1 MNADTEPRAPGEIPS
16 TLSPGG
22 LARAMAGV
30 VGGATVT
37 SVRAEAVGTGQMA
50 DCWRCHLEY
59 DRRQAGPRSVIVKLP
74 SSDPKSVETAV
85 ALRNYEIEVSF
96 YVQLSGELDV
106 KTPAFYHASLDPGG
120 ANFILVLEDV
130 APSRQGDQLAG
141 CSADEA
147 FLAVSEL
154 PGLHAPL
161 WGADRL
167 RTLDWLHRSS
177 PGTEGVMPALVRALH
192 AGFVGRYHERV
203 DPEVLATAERLME
216 RLDIFDSV
224 KPGPW
229 TVTHGDFRLDN
240 LLFPPA
246 GTPQRVNVVDWQ
258 TASHGPGVADLS
270 YFIGASLDPS
280 RRAEVESD
288 LVRSYQERMRAAGI
302 DLRWNDLWES
312 YRRYSL
318 GGLVMAIAASMLVRR
333 TPRGDDMFMAMANR
347 HGRHA
352 IDLEALELLT

>member
-1 MNADTEPRAPGEIPS
+1 
-16 TLSPGG
+16 
-22 LARAMAGV
+22 MAGV
-30 VGGATVT
+30 LGGATVT
-37 SVRAEAVGTGQMA
+37 DVRAEAVGTGQMA

-59 DRRQAGPRSVIVKLP
+59 DRKHAGPGSVIVKLP
-74 SSDPKSVETAV
+74 SSDPLSVETAV

-106 KTPAFYHASLDPGG
+106 KTPACYHASLDPGG

-141 CSADEA
+141 CSTDEA

-161 WGADRL
+161 WGSDRL
-167 RTLDWLHRSS
+167 QTLDWLHRSG
-177 PGTEGVMPALVRALH
+177 PGTEGALPALVRALH
-192 AGFVGRYHERV
+192 TGFVARYHEWV

-216 RLDIFDSV
+216 RLDVFDSV

-246 GTPQRVNVVDWQ
+246 GTPQRVDVVDWQ
-258 TASHGPGVADLS
+258 TASHGPAVADLS
-270 YFIGASLDPS
+270 YFLGASLEPA
-280 RRAEVESD
+280 RRAAVETD
-288 LVRSYQERMRAAGI
+288 LVRAYQERMGAAGI
-302 DLRWNDLWES
+302 DIGWNALWES

-318 GGLVMAIAASMLVRR
+318 GGLIMAIAASMLVRR